1 MGGSPAKRLHYH
13 VNGSGRDTYIYN
25 NHGGFMTNYGFKKD
39 YDHYVDN
46 LRGYGGAAHG
56 QSSMKDIQ
64 FRSTKQ

>member
-25 NHGGFMTNYGFKKD
+25 NHGGFMSNYAYKKD

-46 LRGYGGAAHG
+46 LRGYGGDAHG
-56 QSSMKDIQ
+56 
-64 FRSTKQ
+64 